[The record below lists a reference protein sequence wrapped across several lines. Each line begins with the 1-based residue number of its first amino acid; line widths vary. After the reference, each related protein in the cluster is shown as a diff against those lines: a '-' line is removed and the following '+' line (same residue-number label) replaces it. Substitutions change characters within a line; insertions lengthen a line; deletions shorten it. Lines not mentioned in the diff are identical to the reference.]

1 MRDGNPSGAPEVRLP
16 DELNLLCE
24 SGRTRVVAVSA
35 RPGPE
40 RFALTTAV
48 LNALTRPGVVVA
60 TAEGA
65 PGYREFFRNRKAAD
79 APAWTVLEGGNAEGG
94 IRATA
99 RALALARELV
109 VDPDREEA
117 LSALWLPAHV
127 TEAFGLLPV
136 DGTGLVIID
145 SWDGLLD
152 EYLRG
157 APPASSAWPS
167 PHELEK
173 ILVRTLRRHAQAL
186 VVVIVDSSSR
196 SHIVDLAD
204 GAVEVTTRGQYGVLS
219 GSILVTRNDGQPT
232 PREPVRFH
240 LDGGIIRWHSPR

>member
-1 MRDGNPSGAPEVRLP
+1 MKEAKPSAAPPSGLP
-16 DELNLLCE
+16 DELNVFCL
-24 SGRTRVVAVSA
+24 GDRTKVVAVSA

-48 LNALTRPGVVVA
+48 LDALTRPGVVVA

-65 PGYREFFRNRKAAD
+65 PGYREFFRNRKTASP
-79 APAWTVLEGGNAEGG
+79 PAWTVLEGGNAEGG

-117 LSALWLPAHV
+117 VSALWLPAHV
-127 TEAFGLLPV
+127 TEAFGLLPP

-157 APPASSAWPS
+157 VPPASSDWPS
-167 PHELEK
+167 PQELEK
-173 ILVRTLRRHAQAL
+173 ILVQTLRQHAQAL

-196 SHIVDLAD
+196 SRIVDLAD
-204 GAVEVTTRGQYGVLS
+204 GVVEVTTRGQYGVLS
-219 GSILVTRNDGQPT
+219 GSILVTRNDGQPGVRT
-232 PREPVRFH
+232 PVRFH
-240 LDGGIIRWHSPR
+240 LDGGRIRWHPPR